1 MCSGVTIASGG
12 KQIAEVSMRLTAIL
26 TPNELGG
33 FTASNPDTGT
43 TTQGATVEEALAHLK
58 EATELYLEVA
68 EPAGIPLST
77 PAAAL
82 LTTIEVSVR
91 AAA

>member
-1 MCSGVTIASGG
+1 
-12 KQIAEVSMRLTAIL
+12 MRLTAIL

-43 TTQGATVEEALAHLK
+43 TTQGATVEEALTNLK
-58 EATELYLEVA
+58 DATELYLEVA
-68 EPAGIPLST
+68 GATGIPSAT
-77 PAAAL
+77 PSPAL
-82 LTTIEVSVR
+82 LTTIEVSVP